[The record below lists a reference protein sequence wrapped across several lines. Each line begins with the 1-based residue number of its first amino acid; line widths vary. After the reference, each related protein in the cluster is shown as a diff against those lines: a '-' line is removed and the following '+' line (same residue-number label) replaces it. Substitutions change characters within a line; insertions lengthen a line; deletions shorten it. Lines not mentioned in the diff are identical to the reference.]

1 MYNEFDAMDNHKL
14 KCKYCGQ
21 FMKHIGSN
29 STEDD
34 VEGLLHMYVSYST
47 SSSVLFDTYICSNPK
62 CKASADVCNDFDE
75 HQIFW
80 NDPSI

>member
-34 VEGLLHMYVSYST
+34 VEY
-47 SSSVLFDTYICSNPK
+47 DTYICSNPK